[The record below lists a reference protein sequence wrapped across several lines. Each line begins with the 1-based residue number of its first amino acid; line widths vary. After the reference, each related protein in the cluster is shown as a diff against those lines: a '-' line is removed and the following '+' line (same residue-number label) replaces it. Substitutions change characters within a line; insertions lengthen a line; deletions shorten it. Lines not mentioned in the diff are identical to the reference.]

1 MTKIS
6 TFFFLLFS
14 CTCLSQTT
22 KLIRGQVSYQGSYQ
36 QNIEVINYNTKKM
49 TRTNTLGQFEIEAKV
64 DDVLVL
70 LSSHFTDQKY
80 TVTAE
85 DFDKAGVFIK
95 LSENPI
101 PLKEVEILQVK
112 AIKLESVSYNELKMA
127 QIEKQSNAPKV
138 QGVYTGEIENGV
150 DFIQIGK
157 MIGKLFKGNKPKEE
171 KQEAIPFI
179 LYAKANFNESFFT
192 KTLKVKPED
201 TGRFLAYCEA
211 DPKSKTVTQKNDELT
226 ILEFLLTKKAEFD
239 QLK

>member
-64 DDVLVL
+64 GDVLVL

-80 TVTAE
+80 TLSAE
-85 DFDKAGVFIK
+85 DFDKGSVFIK

-101 PLKEVEILQVK
+101 PLKEIEILQVK
-112 AIKLESVSYNELKMA
+112 AIKLESVSYNELKMT

-138 QGVYTGEIENGV
+138 QGVYTGEIENGI

-157 MIGKLFKGNKPKEE
+157 MIGKLFKDKPKEE
-171 KQEAIPFI
+171 KQEAIPFK
-179 LYAKANFNESFFT
+179 LYAKSNFNESFFSN
-192 KTLKVKPED
+192 TLKVKPED

-211 DPKSKTVTQKNDELT
+211 DPKSKTVTEKNDELA